1 MEREML
7 KEIVKRAGRKYS
19 LMNEIYTNT
28 SELGQALSKNDSVSI
43 QLLLEMRQESIDKF
57 EDCEKEL
64 NILIGSLK
72 PEEQDLLEQMMRGE
86 ETADTGEE
94 TKSEERLLVELSRNL
109 RQQVKKTVELDRQ
122 ISLRIA
128 GKDSFYQK

>member
-64 NILIGSLK
+64 NILMASLK
-72 PEEQDLLEQMMRGE
+72 PEEQHLLEQMLRGE
-86 ETADTGEE
+86 ETTDTGEE
-94 TKSEERLLVELSRNL
+94 TKAEEQLLVELSRNL

>member
-28 SELGQALSKNDSVSI
+28 SELGQALSKNDSVSV

-64 NILIGSLK
+64 KILMDSLNS
-72 PEEQDLLEQMMRGE
+72 EEQNLLEQLMKGE
-86 ETADTGEE
+86 ETTGTGEGM
-94 TKSEERLLVELSRNL
+94 KAEERLLVELSRNL

-122 ISLRIA
+122 ISLRVA